1 VSTSALL
8 LVVLIG
14 CGAGFAA
21 LAVYAQARGT
31 RGLRDVTWSVP
42 VAILV
47 VCGLFGA
54 GAYWLD
60 SGVGRTTLFEVD
72 AEGSL
77 GVPAGAAAPV
87 REYEVLVEHPG
98 VEHELFVSPTLGGS
112 GGEADGAV
120 ELHVQL
126 VDPAGRVLVDQ
137 PLLLEP
143 ECRRTSGCGWQ
154 DWTAPFTPTTAAA
167 HRLAVTVVT
176 VDVPAVHVLVTDPEK
191 TDGERAPGY

>member
-1 VSTSALL
+1 VSTSVLL
-8 LVVLIG
+8 LVVVIG

-31 RGLRDVTWSVP
+31 GGLRDVTWSVP
-42 VAILV
+42 LAILL
-47 VCGLFGA
+47 VCALFGV

-60 SGVGRTTLFEVD
+60 SGIARATLFEVD

-77 GVPAGAAAPV
+77 GVRAGAAAPV

-137 PLLLEP
+137 PLLLAP

-154 DWTAPFTPTTAAA
+154 DWSAPFTPTTAAA

-176 VDVPAVHVLVTDPEK
+176 VDVPAVHLLVTDPEK

>member
-1 VSTSALL
+1 VSTSVLL
-8 LVVLIG
+8 LVVLVG
-14 CGAGFAA
+14 CGVGFAA
-21 LAVYAQARGT
+21 LAVYAQARGPG
-31 RGLRDVTWSVP
+31 GLRDVSWGVP
-42 VAILV
+42 IGILV
-47 VCGLFGA
+47 VCGLFGV
-54 GAYWLD
+54 GAYRLD
-60 SGVGRTTLFEVD
+60 SGIARTTLFEVD
-72 AEGSL
+72 AQGSL
-77 GVPAGAAAPV
+77 GVPVGASAPV
-87 REYEVLVEHPG
+87 REYDVLVEHPG
-98 VEHELFVSPTLGGS
+98 VEHELFVSPTLGDS

-176 VDVPAVHVLVTDPEK
+176 VDVPAVHLLVTDPEK